1 MILRLPSTTLI
12 SGVGVTVGSFTGTR
26 DDSYLKLGEDTYR
39 MGTGFTLGGDFGSEE
54 HYLNV
59 INTTD
64 DISRI
69 VTLRIEKAEDIYI
82 RGTEAYP
89 LVYDYETIP
98 YGADTEISVVTDLTP
113 EKLAGAIVEA
123 IDRYQGIADSS
134 EAAEEEKEEA
144 AARLATLTRLIAR
157 VMVKD
162 SPDSAVFRGKLLL
175 VLRKA
180 VENSVLGEEEAAAAV
195 ESFDAW
201 MELTFGEDETGTD
214 QSQEDDGNGTGQSP
228 DENESG
234 TGTEQNPQAYVL
246 SAEQL
251 EEILTQVLSGGA
263 RAALIA
269 DHASGVFHTEDA
281 QGYDSE
287 GTETYLEL
295 YRSLMEQDETDRIM
309 EALRETA
316 EAEKPENV
324 PMPPRPMEV
333 VIGESTGTDGVHI
346 SNYGEI
352 TLIQERGN
360 LHIGRIETNNPWLTP
375 EADAL
380 SDVWVDSLEG
390 SIIGTVRPDGKANI
404 SADHIF
410 LHAGGSILDLLVDE
424 VAHAYEV
431 GTQIRTRKD
440 GEEVVVPELT
450 LALKEDGTPET
461 DAEGNPVII
470 SGAYADYTGT
480 FTYDTNAA
488 TRVNATADRG
498 DIEISEAAGYIG
510 LGVLNAP
517 NGKVRISAGPVV
529 DEDGNAAVDEQ
540 GNVIRGDVLDVRTN
554 SQKEAGNANITAGCG
569 GSITGGRIGTA
580 AEAEADQEAYESPIL
595 VHILNTD
602 TDPDAVL
609 VIDAVKDILVRA
621 RGSLNTQADTTEGK
635 LYLEAG
641 RNLTVSNTLK
651 SSGGTGDMILVSPR
665 EGNNLTVISAG
676 NFCADIAED
685 GTLVPAVIEVPGSV
699 SITAAGTIYAVTVTA
714 GNTAALD
721 AEHIEQ
727 ADRDRDAFILADS
740 VSVSVRDDLGSTEVP
755 FLVDTKSGRT
765 GAGTLSIRARSAVVN
780 ELSGDVTLK
789 DVRTEGDFT
798 LNVPGSVTDGN
809 GTQDNA
815 AAAAQAALDEAAE
828 HAAAA
833 AAAVKILED
842 HENRTG
848 TLTAED
854 RAKLNAARDG
864 LAAAQAELARAAE
877 AARAAKEAAAQAES
891 TIQTGGD
898 MNLTA
903 GGGVG
908 ENGHGL
914 SVDAA
919 GVVSVTAG
927 ADVHLTSDTGLSVK
941 KIQGNNSSIQ
951 QKKSSVLR
959 RI

>member
-1 MILRLPSTTLI
+1 MSNALAGGSAALDTFTLADSAALSVETLGMDILTKVPVTLEQQTALSLTGTEGDIYLIRADVADENAAGLSITTYDAPLSNGG
-12 SGVGVTVGSFTGTR
+12 SGNVYFSDYVNAGGRVVLNTVGSFTGTR

-39 MGTGFTLGGDFGSEE
+39 MGTGFTLGGDLGSEE

-64 DISRI
+64 DSSRI

-113 EKLAGAIVEA
+113 EKLAGTIVEA

-175 VLRKA
+175 VLQKA

-287 GTETYLEL
+287 DTEVYLEL
-295 YRSLMEQDETDRIM
+295 YRSLMEQDEIDRIM

-498 DIEISEAAGYIG
+498 DIEISEAAGHIG

-529 DEDGNAAVDEQ
+529 DEDGNAAVDEL
-540 GNVIRGDVLDVRTN
+540 GNVISRGRP
-554 SQKEAGNANITAGCG
+554 GCEDQLAE
-569 GSITGGRIGTA
+569 GSRQCEHHGR
-580 AEAEADQEAYESPIL
+580 
-595 VHILNTD
+595 
-602 TDPDAVL
+602 
-609 VIDAVKDILVRA
+609 
-621 RGSLNTQADTTEGK
+621 
-635 LYLEAG
+635 
-641 RNLTVSNTLK
+641 
-651 SSGGTGDMILVSPR
+651 
-665 EGNNLTVISAG
+665 
-676 NFCADIAED
+676 
-685 GTLVPAVIEVPGSV
+685 
-699 SITAAGTIYAVTVTA
+699 
-714 GNTAALD
+714 
-721 AEHIEQ
+721 
-727 ADRDRDAFILADS
+727 
-740 VSVSVRDDLGSTEVP
+740 
-755 FLVDTKSGRT
+755 
-765 GAGTLSIRARSAVVN
+765 
-780 ELSGDVTLK
+780 
-789 DVRTEGDFT
+789 
-798 LNVPGSVTDGN
+798 
-809 GTQDNA
+809 
-815 AAAAQAALDEAAE
+815 
-828 HAAAA
+828 
-833 AAAVKILED
+833 
-842 HENRTG
+842 
-848 TLTAED
+848 
-854 RAKLNAARDG
+854 
-864 LAAAQAELARAAE
+864 
-877 AARAAKEAAAQAES
+877 
-891 TIQTGGD
+891 
-898 MNLTA
+898 
-903 GGGVG
+903 
-908 ENGHGL
+908 
-914 SVDAA
+914 
-919 GVVSVTAG
+919 
-927 ADVHLTSDTGLSVK
+927 
-941 KIQGNNSSIQ
+941 
-951 QKKSSVLR
+951 LR
-959 RI
+959 RIHNRRQDRYRC